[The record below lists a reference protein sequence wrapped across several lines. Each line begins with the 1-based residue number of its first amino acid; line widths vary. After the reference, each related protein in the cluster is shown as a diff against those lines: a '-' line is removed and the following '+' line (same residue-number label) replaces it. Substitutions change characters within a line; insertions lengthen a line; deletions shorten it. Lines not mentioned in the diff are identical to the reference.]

1 MTVTDTDPSV
11 ADGLAGLMD
20 RAARAH
26 PDQVVADGTETL
38 TYADLAQRSRT
49 MATAFARHGVRAGD
63 RVLVYTGKS
72 VGALAALF
80 AAVRIGAIAVPLAGN
95 LKDRHLNHMAED
107 AQPGLMVVDT
117 FERRRRGIAAT
128 SHTGAPV
135 RTLGELGATTETPV
149 HEPSP
154 HAPAVIFYTSGS
166 TGWPKGV
173 IASHANLL
181 AGVDSMRQV
190 LGQTPGDTVLVLLPL
205 SFDAGF
211 NQAITAL
218 AAGARLRLAEF
229 VFPASAVATAA
240 EAGTTSLTGVPP
252 LWRQLLSVDWPA
264 DARRNLRQCASTGGQ
279 MTADLAEQLR
289 SLVPSAQLVAMYGFT
304 EAFRGAWFRRDLGR
318 SRPAGAL
325 GAPIPHARLAVIDER
340 GEPCPPNEPG
350 EIVQA
355 GALVTLGYWNNPA
368 ATAQRFADVPWG
380 TGEPVRVAR
389 SGDLGYTTPDGE
401 IVYTGRM
408 DEMIKTSGYRVSPA
422 EIEDVARASGLVA
435 EAVAVG
441 LPDTER
447 GEIVALAVSYATDP
461 SDDGAL
467 LRHLRRE
474 LPNHM
479 VARFVQGLTRLPA
492 LANGK
497 IDRQA
502 VRESLLASA
511 DDAARPAANAWRTP

>member
-1 MTVTDTDPSV
+1 MTVTDTDPPV
-11 ADGLAGLMD
+11 AGGLAGLMD

-49 MATAFARHGVRAGD
+49 MATTFARHGVGAGD

-72 VGALAALF
+72 AGALAALF

-95 LKDRHLNHMAED
+95 LKDRHLQHMVVD
-107 AQPGLMVVDT
+107 AKPSLMVVDT
-117 FERRRRGIAAT
+117 PERRRRGMAAT
-128 SHTGAPV
+128 SHTGSSV
-135 RTLGELGATTETPV
+135 KTLDELVATTEAPLQA
-149 HEPSP
+149 PAP
-154 HAPAVIFYTSGS
+154 QAPAVIFYTSGS

-173 IASHANLL
+173 IAAHANLL

-190 LGQTPGDTVLVLLPL
+190 LAQTPADTVLVLLPL

-218 AAGARLRLAEF
+218 AVGARLRLAEF

-264 DARRNLRQCASTGGQ
+264 DARRTLRQCASTGGQ
-279 MTADLAEQLR
+279 MTADLAERLQGLF
-289 SLVPSAQLVAMYGFT
+289 PSAQLVAMYGFT
-304 EAFRGAWFRRDLGR
+304 EAFRGAWFRRDLER

-325 GAPIPHARLAVIDER
+325 GTPIPHARLAVIDER
-340 GEPCPPNEPG
+340 GEPCPPHQPG

-368 ATAQRFADVPWG
+368 ATARRFTELAWR

-389 SGDLGYTTPDGE
+389 SGDLGYTTSDGE
-401 IVYTGRM
+401 IVYSGRL

-422 EIEDVARASGLVA
+422 EIEDVARASGLVG

-447 GEIVALAVSYATDP
+447 GEIVALAVSYATEP

-474 LPNHM
+474 LPNYM
-479 VARFVQGLTRLPA
+479 VPRIVQGLTRLPA

-502 VRESLLASA
+502 VRESLLARA
-511 DDAARPAANAWRTP
+511 GEATCPAANASRTP